1 MKIVTLTQHMATAE
15 QVSAGVFEPADKDK
29 VKALITFT
37 SAPESADMAE
47 RAEGLARIALDEGAE
62 AAMIGG
68 APYFMAPIEK
78 ALKAAEVRPCYSFT
92 ERRATEA
99 VDPATGEV
107 RKTQVFVHAG
117 WVWAD

>member
-1 MKIVTLTQHMATAE
+1 MKIVNLTQHMATPE
-15 QVSAGVFEPADKDK
+15 QLAAGVFEPANKER

-37 SAPESADMAE
+37 TAPTSAEIAE
-47 RAEGLARIALDEGAE
+47 RAEELAQIALDEGAE

-68 APYFMAPIEK
+68 APYFMAPVER
-78 ALKAAEVRPCYSFT
+78 ALKAAGIRPCYSFT
-92 ERRATEA
+92 ERRATET

-117 WVWAD
+117 WVWAE

>member
-1 MKIVTLTQHMATAE
+1 MKIVNLTQHMGTAE
-15 QVSAGVFEPADKDK
+15 QVSAGVFEPADKEQ

-37 SAPESADMAE
+37 TAPSGTDMAE
-47 RAEGLARIALDEGAE
+47 RAEKLAHIALDEGAE

-68 APYFMAPIEK
+68 APYLMAPIER
-78 ALKAAEVRPCYSFT
+78 ALKAAGVRPCYSFT
-92 ERRATEA
+92 ERRGTETY
-99 VDPATGEV
+99 DPATGEV

>member
-1 MKIVTLTQHMATAE
+1 MKIINLTQHMATAE
-15 QVSAGVFEPADKDK
+15 QVSAGVFEPADKDR

-37 SAPESADMAE
+37 TAPSGAEMAE
-47 RAEGLARIALDEGAE
+47 RAEALARIALGEGAE

-68 APYFMAPIEK
+68 APYFMAPIERT
-78 ALKAAEVRPCYSFT
+78 LKAAGIRPCYSFT
-92 ERRATEA
+92 ERRATET

-117 WVWAD
+117 WVWA

>member
-1 MKIVTLTQHMATAE
+1 MKIVNLTQHVATAE
-15 QVSAGVFEPADKDK
+15 QLAAGVFEPAGKDR

-37 SAPESADMAE
+37 TAPESAEIAE
-47 RAEGLARIALDEGAE
+47 RAEELARIALDEEAE

-68 APYFMAPIEK
+68 APYLMAPIER
-78 ALKAAEVRPCYSFT
+78 ALKAAGVRPCYSFT
-92 ERRATEA
+92 ERRGTETY
-99 VDPATGEV
+99 DPATGEV